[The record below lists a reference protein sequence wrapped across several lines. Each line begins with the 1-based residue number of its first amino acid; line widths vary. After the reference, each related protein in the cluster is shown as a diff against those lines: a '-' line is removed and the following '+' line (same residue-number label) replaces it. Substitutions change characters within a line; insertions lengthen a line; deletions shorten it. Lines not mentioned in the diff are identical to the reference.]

1 MALARLAAL
10 CFLIVLPLAP
20 ALAQETPEDY
30 PSGPGRETTF
40 YACTPCHGFQIVAQQ
55 GQTRAQWEET
65 LDIMTRRHGM
75 PPIEGDFQKMVLD
88 YLEATFPPRTRPG
101 GWQNPFAK

>member
-40 YACTPCHGFQIVAQQ
+40 YASTPCHGFQIVAQQ
-55 GQTRAQWEET
+55 GQTRAQWEN
-65 LDIMTRRHGM
+65 M
-75 PPIEGDFQKMVLD
+75 
-88 YLEATFPPRTRPG
+88 G
-101 GWQNPFAK
+101 GLPTER